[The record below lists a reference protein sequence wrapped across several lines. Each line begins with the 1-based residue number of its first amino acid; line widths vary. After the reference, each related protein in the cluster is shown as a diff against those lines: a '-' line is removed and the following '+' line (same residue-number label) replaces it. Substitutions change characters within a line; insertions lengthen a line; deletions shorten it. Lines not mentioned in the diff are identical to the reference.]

1 MESGAKYIFGEF
13 SHEEVQQYFQN
24 SHISVELPPC
34 SEDTDDDDATGR
46 TGGGDCSEPA
56 RGLASSNGGD
66 NSVEGSP
73 PDEVGGPS
81 TLNPRAPEF
90 CLPLEQPATSFPRQ
104 PAPPP
109 FPPAP
114 MVGCR
119 TTAAAAVIAAPLVG
133 DPAPLPPNSSVH
145 TAALSMGPAAPLTF
159 GHPVPTA
166 ALQLP
171 LFVPPQ
177 SALAGAEAAPVVVPR
192 PLVPVHA
199 LPVGLAPTASATAFF
214 GSAHTAPVVLLQPL
228 PAFNNGDEMS
238 AAEAAADGNGDG
250 SSRSSG
256 GPRERRNKK
265 KRPPGYYGYQDGT
278 GAVNGMS
285 CADDGDE
292 ASPDAPFA
300 PPPPQGAA
308 PPHQGRLPSPVPP
321 SQDPQPQPRQPPEAS
336 VPAPRP
342 AEPAEQPAPPCKQP
356 APVLA
361 VPPAAVPPPVPSA
374 PPAPPQSAAQPTEL
388 PGIGGPQG
396 QQPPVMMMMLMN
408 GPQGLPVEALLVN
421 QLGMPAVPG
430 VPVVASTA
438 PMTVPLLVL
447 PQRMPPVVM
456 SVAPQAAVQLVAPVL
471 QAPAAQPPQPTVCP
485 QQKPQQP
492 QPKQQPQP
500 TQQSQQ
506 VGNSTTGSS
515 SSSSLIMLATRG
527 AHQLP
532 VSAIRTGGSFKFGGD
547 TNFADVSGRQRESP
561 PVVFTNACTVPRA
574 ALLRDGAAVA
584 PMAPPVGD
592 LRSSSAPGDA
602 AKQPRPMATIAPI
615 SFGPAMP
622 ALSEVVTLP
631 PAVADRQRRAS
642 AVTGSASA
650 PARSREEQ
658 VAPVAPVAPV
668 AAVAPTAPR
677 CGEARKGSAQL
688 NGVETAPARP
698 GVNTNAA
705 VAPAGSAAATA
716 GRGGRPAT
724 SMPAAA
730 FLDPRPQTPTLA
742 HGSSCPIEASAVGR
756 DAPAAVA
763 PAKDAQ
769 AGAVGREAPAI
780 PAGRPAPAAAVTAAG
795 REPSAGAESREAPA
809 VAAAAVAGKSAAA
822 GDAAAHDARPQPPA
836 LPGVKTWASLF
847 SASKPAAPSPGAGT
861 TVRVDLP
868 AGDCKAG
875 GERSPGSQEAPVP
888 QTAPAH
894 KAGPVSVA
902 EDPCATRIAE
912 LLSLTP
918 LSYKPVSVQ
927 PRGLINRGNWC
938 YINSTLQ
945 VLVACVPLYH
955 LLRALP
961 LYGDGERPVS
971 ATPMLDAFIRLMKE
985 YGSMLPPSKP
995 KTAGPPE
1002 KSKDLRVGSPF
1013 EPAFI
1018 YKLLSIVKSSLCDK
1032 GRQEDAEEF
1041 LGFVIN
1047 GLHDEML
1054 SLRRLDSADG
1064 AATNGVA
1071 SDGAS
1076 SDGWPEGDAEAGSG
1090 GPRGAHGN
1098 GRGLQLEDSD
1108 GHGQRA
1114 NNEKGG
1120 EEEEEEEEWEQVGP
1134 RNRSAITRSA
1144 EFVRSPITDIFG
1156 GCIRSAVY
1164 QAGVKESAT
1173 LQPFFTLPLDVSA
1186 ERVWTLR
1193 DALEGL
1199 VAREAVQGY
1208 TTKNR
1213 QEVEVCRRITL
1224 EELPPVLVLHLKR
1237 FVYDKTGGSQKL
1249 LKAIDYPLELEI
1261 SKDLLSPIAKV
1272 KLSKGQRSYR
1282 LFAVTCHHGGTAA
1295 GGHYTTDVQHA
1306 GLGLWLHYDDQGVRP
1321 TALSA
1326 VLKPVLPR
1334 TAYLLYYRRADV
1346 Q

>member
-1 MESGAKYIFGEF
+1 MEDAGPAKRGCRRLRREDRDEVADNAGGARSEVHDIDMESGAKYIFGEF

-24 SHISVELPPC
+24 SHISVEV
-34 SEDTDDDDATGR
+34 TG
-46 TGGGDCSEPA
+46 
-56 RGLASSNGGD
+56 
-66 NSVEGSP
+66 
-73 PDEVGGPS
+73 
-81 TLNPRAPEF
+81 
-90 CLPLEQPATSFPRQ
+90 PATV
-104 PAPPP
+104 PAGADDRLPDRRRR
-109 FPPAP
+109 
-114 MVGCR
+114 GRRRCR
-119 TTAAAAVIAAPLVG
+119 SSDRRPGTAATAAAQRLRSRGGAVDGPG
-133 DPAPLPPNSSVH
+133 CPADVWPPGADSR
-145 TAALSMGPAAPLTF
+145 PA
-159 GHPVPTA
+159 
-166 ALQLP
+166 
-171 LFVPPQ
+171 
-177 SALAGAEAAPVVVPR
+177 AAPVRAVAGGPCR
-192 PLVPVHA
+192 R
-199 LPVGLAPTASATAFF
+199 
-214 GSAHTAPVVLLQPL
+214 GSGAGP
-228 PAFNNGDEMS
+228 G
-238 AAEAAADGNGDG
+238 ADGNGDG

-265 KRPPGYYGYQDGT
+265 KRPPGYYGYQDGEGHGRHT
-278 GAVNGMS
+278 PRHAR
-285 CADDGDE
+285 
-292 ASPDAPFA
+292 APHA
-300 PPPPQGAA
+300 
-308 PPHQGRLPSPVPP
+308 PVPTVGAR
-321 SQDPQPQPRQPPEAS
+321 SNAHGGTQRSGVKGTPR
-336 VPAPRP
+336 R
-342 AEPAEQPAPPCKQP
+342 C
-356 APVLA
+356 
-361 VPPAAVPPPVPSA
+361 
-374 PPAPPQSAAQPTEL
+374 T
-388 PGIGGPQG
+388 
-396 QQPPVMMMMLMN
+396 
-408 GPQGLPVEALLVN
+408 
-421 QLGMPAVPG
+421 
-430 VPVVASTA
+430 
-438 PMTVPLLVL
+438 PLLL
-447 PQRMPPVVM
+447 
-456 SVAPQAAVQLVAPVL
+456 
-471 QAPAAQPPQPTVCP
+471 
-485 QQKPQQP
+485 
-492 QPKQQPQP
+492 
-500 TQQSQQ
+500 
-506 VGNSTTGSS
+506 
-515 SSSSLIMLATRG
+515 TR
-527 AHQLP
+527 
-532 VSAIRTGGSFKFGGD
+532 
-547 TNFADVSGRQRESP
+547 
-561 PVVFTNACTVPRA
+561 
-574 ALLRDGAAVA
+574 
-584 PMAPPVGD
+584 
-592 LRSSSAPGDA
+592 
-602 AKQPRPMATIAPI
+602 
-615 SFGPAMP
+615 
-622 ALSEVVTLP
+622 LS
-631 PAVADRQRRAS
+631 
-642 AVTGSASA
+642 
-650 PARSREEQ
+650 
-658 VAPVAPVAPV
+658 
-668 AAVAPTAPR
+668 
-677 CGEARKGSAQL
+677 
-688 NGVETAPARP
+688 
-698 GVNTNAA
+698 
-705 VAPAGSAAATA
+705 
-716 GRGGRPAT
+716 
-724 SMPAAA
+724 
-730 FLDPRPQTPTLA
+730 
-742 HGSSCPIEASAVGR
+742 GR

-769 AGAVGREAPAI
+769 ASAVGREAPAA

-795 REPSAGAESREAPA
+795 REPSAGADSREAPA
-809 VAAAAVAGKSAAA
+809 VAAAAAAVVAGKSTAA

-847 SASKPAAPSPGAGT
+847 SASKPAAPSPGPGAA
-861 TVRVDLP
+861 VRVDQP
-868 AGDCKAG
+868 AGDYKAAAG

-888 QTAPAH
+888 QTAPSH

-902 EDPCATRIAE
+902 EDACAARIAE

-945 VLVACVPLYH
+945 VLVACAPLYH

-961 LYGDGERPVS
+961 LYGDGERPAS
-971 ATPMLDAFIRLMKE
+971 ATPMLDAFVRLMKE

-1064 AATNGVA
+1064 
-1071 SDGAS
+1071 
-1076 SDGWPEGDAEAGSG
+1076 
-1090 GPRGAHGN
+1090 
-1098 GRGLQLEDSD
+1098 LQLEDSD

-1120 EEEEEEEEWEQVGP
+1120 EEEEEEWEQVGP

-1282 LFAVTCHHGGTAA
+1282 LFAVTCHHGGTAT

-1326 VLKPVLPR
+1326 VLKPMLPR
-1334 TAYLLYYRRADV
+1334 TAYLLYYRRTDV

>member
-1 MESGAKYIFGEF
+1 M
-13 SHEEVQQYFQN
+13 
-24 SHISVELPPC
+24 
-34 SEDTDDDDATGR
+34 
-46 TGGGDCSEPA
+46 
-56 RGLASSNGGD
+56 
-66 NSVEGSP
+66 
-73 PDEVGGPS
+73 
-81 TLNPRAPEF
+81 
-90 CLPLEQPATSFPRQ
+90 
-104 PAPPP
+104 
-109 FPPAP
+109 
-114 MVGCR
+114 
-119 TTAAAAVIAAPLVG
+119 
-133 DPAPLPPNSSVH
+133 
-145 TAALSMGPAAPLTF
+145 
-159 GHPVPTA
+159 
-166 ALQLP
+166 
-171 LFVPPQ
+171 
-177 SALAGAEAAPVVVPR
+177 
-192 PLVPVHA
+192 
-199 LPVGLAPTASATAFF
+199 
-214 GSAHTAPVVLLQPL
+214 
-228 PAFNNGDEMS
+228 
-238 AAEAAADGNGDG
+238 
-250 SSRSSG
+250 
-256 GPRERRNKK
+256 
-265 KRPPGYYGYQDGT
+265 
-278 GAVNGMS
+278 
-285 CADDGDE
+285 
-292 ASPDAPFA
+292 
-300 PPPPQGAA
+300 
-308 PPHQGRLPSPVPP
+308 
-321 SQDPQPQPRQPPEAS
+321 
-336 VPAPRP
+336 
-342 AEPAEQPAPPCKQP
+342 
-356 APVLA
+356 
-361 VPPAAVPPPVPSA
+361 
-374 PPAPPQSAAQPTEL
+374 
-388 PGIGGPQG
+388 
-396 QQPPVMMMMLMN
+396 
-408 GPQGLPVEALLVN
+408 
-421 QLGMPAVPG
+421 
-430 VPVVASTA
+430 
-438 PMTVPLLVL
+438 
-447 PQRMPPVVM
+447 
-456 SVAPQAAVQLVAPVL
+456 
-471 QAPAAQPPQPTVCP
+471 
-485 QQKPQQP
+485 
-492 QPKQQPQP
+492 
-500 TQQSQQ
+500 
-506 VGNSTTGSS
+506 
-515 SSSSLIMLATRG
+515 
-527 AHQLP
+527 
-532 VSAIRTGGSFKFGGD
+532 
-547 TNFADVSGRQRESP
+547 
-561 PVVFTNACTVPRA
+561 
-574 ALLRDGAAVA
+574 
-584 PMAPPVGD
+584 
-592 LRSSSAPGDA
+592 
-602 AKQPRPMATIAPI
+602 
-615 SFGPAMP
+615 
-622 ALSEVVTLP
+622 
-631 PAVADRQRRAS
+631 
-642 AVTGSASA
+642 
-650 PARSREEQ
+650 
-658 VAPVAPVAPV
+658 
-668 AAVAPTAPR
+668 
-677 CGEARKGSAQL
+677 
-688 NGVETAPARP
+688 
-698 GVNTNAA
+698 
-705 VAPAGSAAATA
+705 
-716 GRGGRPAT
+716 
-724 SMPAAA
+724 
-730 FLDPRPQTPTLA
+730 
-742 HGSSCPIEASAVGR
+742 
-756 DAPAAVA
+756 
-763 PAKDAQ
+763 
-769 AGAVGREAPAI
+769 
-780 PAGRPAPAAAVTAAG
+780 
-795 REPSAGAESREAPA
+795 
-809 VAAAAVAGKSAAA
+809 
-822 GDAAAHDARPQPPA
+822 
-836 LPGVKTWASLF
+836 
-847 SASKPAAPSPGAGT
+847 
-861 TVRVDLP
+861 
-868 AGDCKAG
+868 
-875 GERSPGSQEAPVP
+875 P

-902 EDPCATRIAE
+902 EDACAARIAE

-945 VLVACVPLYH
+945 VLVACAPLYH

-961 LYGDGERPVS
+961 LYGDSERPAS
-971 ATPMLDAFIRLMKE
+971 ATPMLDAFVRLMKE

-1076 SDGWPEGDAEAGSG
+1076 SDGCPEGDAEAG

-1108 GHGQRA
+1108 GHGHRA

-1120 EEEEEEEEWEQVGP
+1120 EEEEEEWEQVGP